1 MSTKKSLN
9 ELLEKIILEVEK
21 IKGAAA
27 VAEDG
32 VVLADVGLE
41 DAEGIGAIAVF
52 IGMSGN
58 FIGDNLKFG
67 DMKSSVIEIEGQK
80 LLVFNMSNF
89 QLGVL
94 IDAKAS
100 ARFAISEINNILES
114 EYQGGKW
121 CKEL

>member
-32 VVLADVGLE
+32 VVLAEVGL
-41 DAEGIGAIAVF
+41 DDPEGIGAIAVF

-58 FIGDNLKFG
+58 FIGETLKIG
-67 DMKSSVIEIEGQK
+67 KLKTGVIDIEGQK
-80 LLVFNMSNF
+80 LLVFNMGHF
-89 QLGVL
+89 QIGVL
-94 IDAKAS
+94 LDSKAS
-100 ARFAISEINNILES
+100 ARFAISEISNLLES
-114 EYQGGKW
+114 EYEEGGN
-121 CKEL
+121 